1 MWWPRD
7 IYVSTRRS
15 AFHASVASFFVW
27 HVKRCACGHPR
38 SFRFCNG
45 SEFGSG
51 RPDVMVSVRWLS
63 HAEPTLWLE
72 EAERQVAV
80 KSWNS
85 LSACFYGRV
94 SSIQHKKFFRHKIFC
109 YEWFSSDI
117 YEIYTTPLCIKSRM
131 ILECKVTL
139 LVLKLINESDIFSV
153 VFVTNFSWRKVY
165 YFFYE
170 NRVQH
175 TRRNGYCDKNWTKV
189 CKV

>member
-1 MWWPRD
+1 
-7 IYVSTRRS
+7 
-15 AFHASVASFFVW
+15 
-27 HVKRCACGHPR
+27 
-38 SFRFCNG
+38 
-45 SEFGSG
+45 
-51 RPDVMVSVRWLS
+51 
-63 HAEPTLWLE
+63 
-72 EAERQVAV
+72 
-80 KSWNS
+80 
-85 LSACFYGRV
+85 
-94 SSIQHKKFFRHKIFC
+94 
-109 YEWFSSDI
+109 
-117 YEIYTTPLCIKSRM
+117 M